1 MGVEKFPQIIEKFIQ
16 FIGEGS
22 IFVSWGKED
31 YRFLSHDCTLYGVEC
46 PSIEKKIELICKNL
60 FSKHMRNCLNIR
72 QVYNLR

>member
-46 PSIEKKIELICKNL
+46 PSIEKRK
-60 FSKHMRNCLNIR
+60 
-72 QVYNLR
+72 